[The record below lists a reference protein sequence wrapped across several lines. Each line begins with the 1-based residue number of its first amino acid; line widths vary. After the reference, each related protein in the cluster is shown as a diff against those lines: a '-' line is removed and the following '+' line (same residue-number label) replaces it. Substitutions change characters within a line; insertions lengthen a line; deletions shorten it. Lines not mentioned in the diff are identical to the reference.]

1 MPINAIDDNA
11 EVSIEQDMIMYRH
24 FKGNEN
30 LQLKKIDY
38 LINNYLKELF
48 DK

>member
-30 LQLKKIDY
+30 LQKKMI
-38 LINNYLKELF
+38 IW
-48 DK
+48 